1 MSWIAQVLD
10 RSLLRASTLANYQ
23 TCLRYWDAWYRLRYS
38 AEIPLAHVPP
48 AAVSSEIVTE
58 FIRDHTSM
66 AINGELGMT
75 MPESLR
81 MQLIKEGFLV
91 KSRCWSPQTIQLRLS
106 TLSTA
111 HQLLGLSFELPLFR
125 GEMHR
130 TRVAWAAARAA
141 VGASK
146 VVPLSRDFFLEKLF
160 EVCEDDIYGVQ
171 DAALLVLLRRLRGS
185 QIAELK
191 CSDLRF
197 HGKNKDSSS
206 PDVMLVRIADPRG
219 ALQRCF
225 PEAAF
230 YNDDAAIL
238 NRWSI
243 HRQREFQD
251 IDCDWLFVR
260 RTRAVGAPKTSKD
273 WVRHRILIL
282 STRAG
287 LSSVHGILR
296 LSPDAIR
303 CDGEVRSSDM
313 AALRLVSNFARI
325 SVPKILKYLIK

>member
-10 RSLLRASTLANYQ
+10 RSLLKASTLANYR

-38 AEIPLAHVPP
+38 AQIPLAHVPP
-48 AAVSSEIVTE
+48 TAVSPEIVAE
-58 FIRDHTSM
+58 FIRDHSSLAM
-66 AINGELGMT
+66 DGELVMT
-75 MPESLR
+75 MPEALR
-81 MQLIKEGFLV
+81 MQLIKDGFLV

-106 TLSTA
+106 TLCTA
-111 HQLLGLSFELPLFR
+111 HQLLGLDFEMPLFR

-130 TRVAWAAARAA
+130 TRAAWAAARAA

-146 VVPLSRDFFLEKLF
+146 VVPISRDFFLERLL
-160 EVCEDDIYGVQ
+160 EVCEDNIYGLE
-171 DAALLVLLRRLRGS
+171 DAALLVLLRRLRGT

-197 HGKNKDSSS
+197 NEKDKDSSS
-206 PDVMLVRIADPRG
+206 SDVMLVKIANPRG

-230 YNDDAAIL
+230 YNEDAAIL

-243 HRQREFQD
+243 RRQRAFQD
-251 IDCDWLFVR
+251 IDCEWLFVR

-273 WVRHRILIL
+273 WVRHRLFILA
-282 STRAG
+282 TRAG

-296 LSPDAIR
+296 LSPDPIR

-313 AALRLVSNFARI
+313 EALRLVSSFARI
-325 SVPKILKYLIK
+325 SVPSVLKYLVK